1 MLVGFCGLLLAHLLY
16 DFHWQGAFIAE
27 MKGKSWFLLGVHS
40 LTWALL
46 LGGVLLHI
54 SEPQWWIIPF
64 LAVSHFGIDAWKARY
79 TKLPTLGCALWIDQV
94 LHLVTMFIA
103 VAVSRD

>member
-1 MLVGFCGLLLAHLLY
+1 MTRFLGLLLAHLLY

-46 LGGVLLHI
+46 LGAILFHASGLC
-54 SEPQWWIIPF
+54 WWTIPF
-64 LAVSHFGIDAWKARY
+64 LAVTHFVIDAWKARY
-79 TKLPTLGCALWIDQV
+79 TELPPLGVALWIDQA
-94 LHLVTMFIA
+94 LHLVTMLV
-103 VAVSRD
+103 VAVIGMT